1 MVTITRN
8 NRSAEILA
16 TVRRGPFAKPD
27 ATEQLEYLFT
37 RVLRKDSRQDF
48 EKHALE
54 HVLSFQRRVL
64 VAKKLFLR
72 RGKQAPLGII
82 EDYWDRTEAQQRGSL
97 HAHIL
102 CWFKRKR
109 RPRTWEQL
117 PAIPRTSKGVDP
129 RQRPLTQQVHDLE
142 PADFQEDSV
151 YQLAELPA

>member
-1 MVTITRN
+1 MVTTTHN

-27 ATEQLEYLFT
+27 ATEQIEYLFT
-37 RVLRKDSRQDF
+37 RVPRKDSRKDF
-48 EKHALE
+48 DKNALE
-54 HVLSFQRRVL
+54 HVMSFQRRVL
-64 VAKKLFLR
+64 MAKKFFLR

-109 RPRTWEQL
+109 RPRT
-117 PAIPRTSKGVDP
+117 
-129 RQRPLTQQVHDLE
+129 
-142 PADFQEDSV
+142 
-151 YQLAELPA
+151 